1 MKIYFAFFINF
12 TLLLL
17 VSSCTSSSLN
27 FEIPIVPIDNTPAPV
42 LTGKLI
48 YHTYSC
54 YNCNDSQLFLY
65 NFSSKE
71 RTNLSQNWAITNA
84 MNAHFSADGTTIAFM
99 GISQIT
105 NSWDI
110 YIYTLGTTAQPQN
123 LTENSLGRDE
133 DPKFSFDGSKII
145 FKRNGILTEMDT
157 SGNNLRN
164 FVVPNTEASMPYY
177 SSDGNSIIYS
187 GSEPNNSSADIIKY
201 SITDGTTQSL
211 AAIINVNEYYPIVI
225 DANSYFYTKSTSSDQ
240 VYLGYFDGTVSQ
252 KLPFNESDSDFSDAY
267 PVNSHTVFLSST
279 RNGGKGEYDLYLA
292 DMITGKKWS
301 LSIYNSHINSSKNE
315 LGACY
320 SPF

>member
-12 TLLLL
+12 TMLFL

-110 YIYTLGTTAQPQN
+110 YIYTFTHIHLH
-123 LTENSLGRDE
+123 
-133 DPKFSFDGSKII
+133 I
-145 FKRNGILTEMDT
+145 FQIFVYTQLLKT
-157 SGNNLRN
+157 LRTN
-164 FVVPNTEASMPYY
+164 
-177 SSDGNSIIYS
+177 
-187 GSEPNNSSADIIKY
+187 IK
-201 SITDGTTQSL
+201 
-211 AAIINVNEYYPIVI
+211 P
-225 DANSYFYTKSTSSDQ
+225 TK
-240 VYLGYFDGTVSQ
+240 
-252 KLPFNESDSDFSDAY
+252 N
-267 PVNSHTVFLSST
+267 
-279 RNGGKGEYDLYLA
+279 
-292 DMITGKKWS
+292 
-301 LSIYNSHINSSKNE
+301 
-315 LGACY
+315 
-320 SPF
+320 